1 MAIGNLKIENYVP
14 VVKLNKGTFT
24 KLPVSLSGTSATL
37 AVGGTMAVTGVATFT
52 AAPVFTAAPTGQ
64 LKQSVLA
71 SSGNTTITAATSG
84 SMRLFDSAST
94 TAYVLPVPV
103 VGLYYDFLWTALET
117 GGQAHS
123 ITTDAATTYCVGYI
137 TMFSDVNITP
147 SATLG
152 PKGFAGA
159 AADTYVKIT
168 MNGTTTG
175 GGIGTL
181 LRFTAI
187 STTLWNV
194 SGYVRSPSGSIATP
208 FST

>member
-1 MAIGNLKIENYVP
+1 MTVYLENYDPNVQQNG
-14 VVKLNKGTFT
+14 LNTQKAVAFG
-24 KLPVSLSGTSATL
+24 STL
-37 AVGGTMAVTGVATFT
+37 AVTGAVTLATTLAVTGVATFT

-64 LKQSVLA
+64 AKQSVLA

-84 SMRLFDSAST
+84 SMRLFDSASST
-94 TAYVLPVPV
+94 TYTLPAPV

-117 GGQAHS
+117 GGQAHV
-123 ITTDAATTYCVGYI
+123 IVTDAGTTFVGGYI
-137 TMFSDVNITP
+137 TMFSDVNVTP

-152 PKGFAGA
+152 PKAFAG
-159 AADTYVKIT
+159 DGSSHIKVS

-181 LRFTAI
+181 LRFTCI
-187 STTLWNV
+187 SATVWNV
-194 SGYVRSPSGSIATP
+194 SGYVRSPSGTIATP